1 MHCYLTTLVSL
12 YIFKEL
18 LFQKIEVS
26 CICGVEVGFV
36 FQLCRSMMFLCVIF
50 SYLSITPRV
59 SSSSG
64 GMISI
69 SAKEFSEI

>member
-1 MHCYLTTLVSL
+1 MYNALLPDYISSL

-36 FQLCRSMMFLCVIF
+36 SSCVG
-50 SYLSITPRV
+50 V
-59 SSSSG
+59 
-64 GMISI
+64 
-69 SAKEFSEI
+69 